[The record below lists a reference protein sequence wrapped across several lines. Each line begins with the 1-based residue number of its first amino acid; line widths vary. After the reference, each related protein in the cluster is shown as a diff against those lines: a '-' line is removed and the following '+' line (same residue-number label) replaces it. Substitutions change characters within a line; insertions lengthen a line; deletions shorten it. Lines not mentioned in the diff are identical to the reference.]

1 MDIPLALRWLLLA
14 LALVQLGYAVRA
26 LRPALRAEPGH
37 RTGPWLTFGD
47 RLLSAPVPAVLA
59 LGRID
64 LLVYV
69 LLPLGPVLGWQLVRG
84 LRSRRPEPA

>member
-14 LALVQLGYAVRA
+14 LALVQLVCAART
-26 LRPALRAEPGH
+26 LRSALRAEPGR
-37 RTGPWLTFGD
+37 RTDRWLTFAD
-47 RLLSAPVPAVLA
+47 QLLSVPAPAVLA

-64 LLVYV
+64 LLPYV
-69 LLPLGPVLGWQLVRG
+69 LLPLGPVVGCQLVRT